1 MGQGFQGGKTMTL
14 YFDLHRLRCPSE
26 SEEPTPRRY
35 PVTGQPLKS
44 RTSFKDLT
52 GQRFGR
58 WSVIG
63 EQPKTRPGQSKWHCR
78 CDCGKEKPAVC
89 YTSLT
94 TGRSRSCGCLKT
106 ERSSKPL
113 HQRHGH
119 VNPTYR
125 SWHARRHQMALEW
138 KNNFDQFLADMGPR
152 PPQAKLVSMDG
163 RRWDKETCEWKIF
176 GASKTSTVD
185 IHTTTG

>member
-1 MGQGFQGGKTMTL
+1 MMLKDVAYSSFSRRLQSQREHFSHEKPQSLTL
-14 YFDLHRLRCPSE
+14 MDLPPDTDL
-26 SEEPTPRRY
+26 TAPRRY
-35 PVTGQPLKS
+35 PTTGQPLRS

-58 WSVIG
+58 WSVLA
-63 EQPKTRPGQSKWHCR
+63 ECPKTRPGQSKWHCR

-106 ERSSKPL
+106 QLSSKPL
-113 HQRHGH
+113 HQQHGH

-125 SWHARRHQMALEW
+125 SWHARRHLMPRYWL
-138 KNNFDQFLADMGPR
+138 NNFDQFLKDM
-152 PPQAKLVSMDG
+152 
-163 RRWDKETCEWKIF
+163 
-176 GASKTSTVD
+176 
-185 IHTTTG
+185 